1 MQSAIV
7 QMILI
12 VVGIAVAAIVS
23 IVVYNQVTDRAETVN
38 EQTDVIYDYNTITNE
53 TLCEAVGGQWDGA
66 ATTKCT
72 KKAP

>member
-23 IVVYNQVTDRAETVN
+23 IVVYNQVTDRADTVN
-38 EQTDVIYDYNTITNE
+38 QQTDVIYDYDTITNQ
-53 TLCEAVGGQWDGA
+53 TLCEAVGGTWDDK
-66 ATTKCT
+66 ATPKCS
-72 KKAP
+72 APS